1 MENNDDCEGAIMIM
15 RWLTKKAI
23 EQCDDMELL
32 DLVYRI
38 LVLDITEGRAD

>member
-1 MENNDDCEGAIMIM
+1 MFM
-15 RWLTKKAI
+15 RKIVKKEI
-23 EQCDDMELL
+23 DECDDMELL

>member
-1 MENNDDCEGAIMIM
+1 MENNDDSASAKMFM
-15 RWLTKKAI
+15 RKLVKKAI
-23 EQCDDMELL
+23 DECDDLELL